1 LSNGE
6 KHERRW
12 LVYST
17 DLDRVL
23 CFYCKLFN
31 VIGCTNKLGNQ
42 GSRDYVLLNILFS
55 IKNLKSWGCVLL
67 KEKS

>member
-1 LSNGE
+1 
-6 KHERRW
+6 
-12 LVYST
+12 
-17 DLDRVL
+17 
-23 CFYCKLFN
+23 LFN

-55 IKNLKSWGCVLL
+55 IKNLKSLGCVLL